1 VDYELILITVL
12 GVAIV
17 ANVTLM
23 LAALPRLRQR
33 GPDRSE
39 ITPEALDRAT
49 RFVGAPGNSGTLE
62 LSPAFAAAGAG
73 GAGGVSARAESITE
87 SLSEMSALE
96 SEADVGPSGGSD
108 AVEGDGGDA
117 GDLGGSS
124 NTNGHVPLMDLLRD
138 PATGLDGQLLWD
150 QRLQDEHARV
160 VRYGRPVTVV
170 LCELDGL
177 ERLIE
182 RFGPAAADRLVP
194 AVAKTLRREA
204 RRSDHVARLGRGRF
218 GILLPEADEVTAIN
232 YVERVRSVC
241 EMWLEAGAVSVRL
254 AIGWAA
260 LNGDLGLEVTLH
272 RANERL
278 DQDRRRVAR
287 AMSSAMDLEDEAAG
301 EAGEQSA
308 R

>member
-1 VDYELILITVL
+1 MDYELILITVL

-33 GPDRSE
+33 SPERSE
-39 ITPEALDRAT
+39 MTPEALDRVT
-49 RFVGAPGNSGTLE
+49 RFVAAPGNGGSLG
-62 LSPAFAAAGAG
+62 LSPAFATAGAG
-73 GAGGVSARAESITE
+73 GPASERLSLAGPSEAESDLE
-87 SLSEMSALE
+87 RPAALVPPQE
-96 SEADVGPSGGSD
+96 EDAD
-108 AVEGDGGDA
+108 
-117 GDLGGSS
+117 GSS
-124 NTNGHVPLMDLLRD
+124 STNGHALIDLLRD
-138 PATGLDGQLLWD
+138 PVTGLDSQLLWD

-170 LCELDGL
+170 LVELDGL
-177 ERLIE
+177 ERLID
-182 RFGPAAADRLVP
+182 RFGSAAAERLVP
-194 AVAKTLRREA
+194 AVATTLRREA
-204 RRSDHVARLGRGRF
+204 RRSDHLARLGLGRF

-287 AMSSAMDLEDEAAG
+287 AMSTAVDLSDEPAG
-301 EAGEQSA
+301 EAEDRPAG
-308 R
+308 